1 MQLTRTTSLFLLSSI
16 MGIIFYGLFIV
27 KAEPHIPLL
36 GSLIVLALFARVKG
50 MKWNELEEGILS
62 GLRDSLKPIMI
73 LALIGMLIAT
83 WMVSG
88 TIPTVLYYGIQWID
102 PSFVLMSALFLT
114 TLTSILTGSSF
125 TAISTVGVAM
135 MGIALAFDIHPALA
149 AGAIICGAM
158 FGDKMSPLSDTTN
171 FASGIASV
179 DIITHVRH
187 MMGTTIPSYVITC
200 ILFFLFEKNVSSTG
214 TIKELESMVTSLEQQ
229 FNTHLLALLPPMLL
243 VILAMRRTPTVI
255 SLLTGVFSG
264 IIVAFLIQANMSVGQ
279 IITIIQH
286 GPSFE
291 TGNALVDKIVNRGGL
306 QSMMWAISLIM
317 IAFSLSGVM
326 NKIGLIEALLSGLA
340 KQVRSRGRLVS
351 ATAMSSIGVNLL
363 TGEQYLSILLPGQS
377 FRTLYDNMNVERK
390 TLARTLEDAGTLVNP
405 LVPWGVCGAF
415 FASTLGVNVIE
426 YIPYVFFLYL
436 SPLFSILLAYLP
448 KKDATKKDTS
458 TNTAA

>member
-1 MQLTRTTSLFLLSSI
+1 MQLTRTTSLFLLSSM

-36 GSLIVLALFARVKG
+36 SSLIVLALFARVKG
-50 MKWNELEEGILS
+50 MKWDELEEGILS
-62 GLRDSLKPIMI
+62 GLRDSLKPIII

-102 PSFVLMSALFLT
+102 PTFVLMSSLFLT

-149 AGAIICGAM
+149 AGAVICGAM

-171 FASGIASV
+171 FASGVASV

-187 MMGTTIPSYVITC
+187 MMGTTIPSYAFTC
-200 ILFFLFEKNVSSTG
+200 VLFFLFEKNVSSAG
-214 TIKELESMVTSLEQQ
+214 TIKELESIVTSLEQQ
-229 FNTHLLALLPPMLL
+229 FNIHLLALLPPILL
-243 VILAMRRTPTVI
+243 AVLAMRRTPTII
-255 SLLTGVFSG
+255 SLLAGIFSG
-264 IIVAFLIQANMSVGQ
+264 IIVAFFIQANMSVSG
-279 IITIIQH
+279 IMTVIQH

-291 TGNALVDKIVNRGGL
+291 TGNELVDKIVNRGGL

-326 NKIGLIEALLSGLA
+326 NKIGLIDALLSGLA
-340 KQVRSRGRLVS
+340 KKVHSRGRLVS
-351 ATAMSSIGVNLL
+351 ATVASSISVNLL

-405 LVPWGVCGAF
+405 LVPWGVSGAF
-415 FASTLGVNVIE
+415 FSSTLGVDVIE
-426 YIPYVFFLYL
+426 YIPYAFFLYL

-448 KKDATKKDTS
+448 KKNGAKKDTL

>member
-1 MQLTRTTSLFLLSSI
+1 MQLTRTNSFFLLLGI
-16 MGIIFYGLFIV
+16 MAIIFYGLFGL
-27 KAEPHIPLL
+27 KAEPHLPLL
-36 GSLIVLALFARVKG
+36 SSLIVLALFARVKG
-50 MKWNELEEGILS
+50 MKWDELEEGILD
-62 GLRDSLKPIMI
+62 GLRQSLKPIII

-102 PSFVLMSALFLT
+102 PTFVLMSSLFIT

-125 TAISTVGVAM
+125 TAVSTVGVAM

-179 DIITHVRH
+179 DIITHIRH
-187 MMGTTIPSYVITC
+187 MIGTTIPSYALTC
-200 ILFFLFEKNVSSTG
+200 ILFFLFEKNVSSAG
-214 TIKELESMVTSLEQQ
+214 TIKELESIVTALEQQ
-229 FNTHLLALLPPMLL
+229 FHIHLLTLLPPMLL
-243 VILAMRRTPTVI
+243 IILAIRRTPTVI
-255 SLLTGVFSG
+255 SLFAGIFAG
-264 IIVAFLIQANMSVGQ
+264 IIVAFLTQANVSLAGMM
-279 IITIIQH
+279 TILQH
-286 GPSFE
+286 GPTFE

-326 NKIGLIEALLSGLA
+326 NKIGLIEALLSNLA
-340 KQVRSRGRLVS
+340 KKVRSRGHLVS
-351 ATAMSSIGVNLL
+351 ATAASSIGVNLL

-377 FRTLYDNMNVERK
+377 FRTLYENMNVERK
-390 TLARTLEDAGTLVNP
+390 TLARTLEDAGTLINP

-415 FASTLGVNVIE
+415 FASTLGVDVIE
-426 YIPYVFFLYL
+426 YIPYTFFLYL
-436 SPLFSILLAYLP
+436 SPLFSILFAYLP
-448 KKDATKKDTS
+448 MKNITKQGTS